1 MTPCI
6 EKDCRR
12 SDGIGG
18 GLVFDS
24 LLCCIRWCFS
34 WLKIYSNI
42 QNYLVDLDWETII
55 FDSVFIFVFCVI
67 FFHGR
72 TNYSLVIIC
81 LPFWEA
87 EACIYWKMERYIVGG
102 WSFIFFVLHAQS
114 WNIVF
119 YANLLQQTLSCELLW
134 KKVQSHRLADWS
146 YCWKQTEL
154 TPSCRNIFGEGDD
167 RQDEYR
173 IVVFIGTGFIVRCR
187 LKAGCVLAPFVSLG
201 SSKACSYKDLSL
213 RFHRD
218 CHSF

>member
-1 MTPCI
+1 M
-6 EKDCRR
+6 
-12 SDGIGG
+12 GG
-18 GLVFDS
+18 GLFSILSYVVFDDVFHDRRYIQLFKI
-24 LLCCIRWCFS
+24 LLSILLADDYLWFCFYNCN
-34 WLKIYSNI
+34 LCYI
-42 QNYLVDLDWETII
+42 
-55 FDSVFIFVFCVI
+55 
-67 FFHGR
+67 FHGR

-81 LPFWEA
+81 LPFLGSWSLHILKNGK
-87 EACIYWKMERYIVGG
+87 IYCWRMIVYI
-102 WSFIFFVLHAQS
+102 FVLHAQS

-187 LKAGCVLAPFVSLG
+187 LQAGCVLAPFVSLG
-201 SSKACSYKDLSL
+201 STKSIFIQRSVIV
-213 RFHRD
+213 FP
-218 CHSF
+218 

>member
-1 MTPCI
+1 MPPFWRNWRRISFRFSPMLYSMMFFMI
-6 EKDCRR
+6 EDIFKYSKLSCR
-12 SDGIGG
+12 
-18 GLVFDS
+18 
-24 LLCCIRWCFS
+24 S
-34 WLKIYSNI
+34 WLGDD
-42 QNYLVDLDWETII
+42 YLW
-55 FDSVFIFVFCVI
+55 FCFYI
-67 FFHGR
+67 CILCYIFHGR

-154 TPSCRNIFGEGDD
+154 TPSCRDIFGEGDG